1 MTRSRSIAVV
11 FGAGL
16 LALALAACSSSS
28 TTTTAPTG
36 GAVTVVSSNAS
47 QIGTGTGSGTVGNVN
62 WYGDYRPPIS
72 LDPVKLADY
81 PEETVIPNMCEPI
94 LRVGPDYAITP
105 GLASATSNPDP
116 LHEVL
121 TIRSGVKFWDGTAMT
136 AADVAYSLNRNLDP
150 NVGSNYA
157 GSFARVASITATS
170 PTQVRITFKSP
181 TTEFNPILATLSGAV
196 VEKAFT
202 EKAGQNFGSP
212 KVGVMCTGPFSFGSF
227 DGTSKLVIKKNPNYW
242 NTARA
247 AHASSFTFL
256 YPSDPSA
263 LANALTSG
271 QIDGGFNIP
280 SGLLAELKSST
291 TGKTYIGGVG
301 STPENVDLL
310 MSKSTGTLADPR
322 VRKALSMA
330 IDRVGIARTVYSG
343 TADPLYA
350 LSGPGVWGYA
360 KSVFGAAYAPLA
372 KPTDVAAATALIK
385 AAGATGKPVTLG
397 YPTGD
402 TQSTQILTVLQQ
414 AGNAIGL
421 AVKIQGL
428 PSQQYGSLFADP
440 KARAPFDGFLTKSYV
455 ELPEPLLQDSLLAA
469 TTGDNNFSGYSN
481 ATVDA
486 ALNTAWATSDPTKRA
501 QVLVKAEA
509 QIAQGLPAIPIVQ
522 PRATVYLSNKLSGAT
537 LSFSFMTSP
546 WAAAISGK

>member
-1 MTRSRSIAVV
+1 MTRSRKLAFV
-11 FGAGL
+11 FGAT
-16 LALALAACSSSS
+16 ALTLMMTACGGSSGGGAS
-28 TTTTAPTG
+28 ATG
-36 GAVTVVSSNAS
+36 GAVSTVASSAS
-47 QIGTGTGSGTVGNVN
+47 QIGTGAGAVGNVN

-72 LDPVKLADY
+72 LDPLKLADY
-81 PEETVIPNMCEPI
+81 PEETVIPNMCEPV
-94 LRVGPDYAITP
+94 LRVGADYAITP

-116 LHEVL
+116 LHELL

-136 AADVAYSLNRNLDP
+136 ASDVAYSLNRNMDP
-150 NVGSNYA
+150 NVSSNYA
-157 GSFARVASITATS
+157 GSFSRVASIAATS
-170 PTQVRITFKSP
+170 PTQVTITFKRP
-181 TTEFNPILATLSGAV
+181 TADFNPVLATLSSAV

-212 KVGVMCTGPFSFGSF
+212 KSGVMCTGPFSYGSF
-227 DGTSKLVIKKNPNYW
+227 DGTSKLVITKNPSYW
-242 NTARA
+242 NTANA

-280 SGLLAELKSST
+280 SGLLSQLKSST
-291 TGKTYIGGVG
+291 TGKTYIGVAG

-310 MSKSTGTLADPR
+310 MAKSTGTLADPR
-322 VRKALSMA
+322 VRQALSMA
-330 IDRVGIARTVYSG
+330 IDRVGIAATVYGG

-360 KSVFGAAYAPLA
+360 KNVFGAAYTPLA
-372 KPTDVAAATALIK
+372 KPVDVAAATALIK
-385 AAGATGKPVTLG
+385 TAGATGKPITLG

-402 TQSTQILTVLQQ
+402 VQSTQILTVLQQ

-421 AVKIQGL
+421 DVKILGL

-455 ELPEPLLQDSLLAA
+455 ELPEPLLQDSLLAE

-486 ALNTAWATSDPTKRA
+486 DLNTAWGADDPTQRA
-501 QVLVKAEA
+501 RILVRAEA
-509 QIAQGLPAIPIVQ
+509 QIAKDLPAIPIVQ
-522 PRATVYLSNKLSGAT
+522 PRATVYLSDKLGGAT

-546 WAAAISGK
+546 WAAAIGGK